1 MSEEFTLY
9 RGASDATYVVGF
21 RCAHRGTQLSLGWV
35 EGDCIRCFYHGWKY
49 DGTGQCV
56 EQPAENE
63 SFASKV
69 KIRSYPTQEY
79 LGLVFAYLGDGAAP
93 PFPRY
98 PQLETEG
105 VVDVSSYIRH
115 CNYFNTLEN
124 GVDQAHVPF
133 THSKSN
139 FTRFGLNWDIPKI
152 TAEETEYGVAMYG
165 TRSNGVVTG
174 KPLPHA

>member
-1 MSEEFTLY
+1 MSLEHHTRHMDLHDDFIQSAPGTPMGKLLRSFWQPVALASAVAAGKAISIHILNEELTLY
-9 RGASDATYVVGF
+9 RGESGEPHLVGK
-21 RCAHRGTQLSLGWV
+21 RCAHRGTELRAGWV

-79 LGLVFAYLGDGAAP
+79 LGLIFAYLREGMAP
-93 PFPRY
+93 SFPRY

-105 VVDVSSYIRH
+105 VVDVSSYVRH
-115 CNYFNTLEN
+115 
-124 GVDQAHVPF
+124 
-133 THSKSN
+133 
-139 FTRFGLNWDIPKI
+139 
-152 TAEETEYGVAMYG
+152 
-165 TRSNGVVTG
+165 
-174 KPLPHA
+174 